1 MQKVNK
7 GVSSVTKESQSV
19 SQLYFLL
26 YHFMANVMLFDDC
39 EKQVGFIFIS
49 LLLELNLTNKIFNSI
64 QLFFRVLNNNKT
76 RVHFYTHIM
85 NRIF

>member
-49 LLLELNLTNKIFNSI
+49 LLLELDK
-64 QLFFRVLNNNKT
+64 
-76 RVHFYTHIM
+76 
-85 NRIF
+85 